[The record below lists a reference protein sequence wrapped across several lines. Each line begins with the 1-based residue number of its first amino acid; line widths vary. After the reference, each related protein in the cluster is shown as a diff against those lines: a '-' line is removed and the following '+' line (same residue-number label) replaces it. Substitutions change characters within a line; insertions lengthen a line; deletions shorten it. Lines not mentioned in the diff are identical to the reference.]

1 MSTTSSFEILSLK
14 SGKWETEGVDTDKSS
29 AIRHAQQALKSRF
42 LTAVKIIEE
51 RYDEETGE
59 SNSFII
65 FNKKKTLTKTN
76 SRYTGPER
84 RKGKEWRDVKKY
96 HKKRKK
102 NRRKASFS
110 AEIVKLVVVL
120 GGILI
125 GVFILIYIYMSSD
138 IG

>member
-14 SGKWETEGVDTDKSS
+14 SGKWETEGIDTDKSS
-29 AIRHAQQALKSRF
+29 AIQHAQEALKSRF

-65 FNKKKTLTKTN
+65 FNKKKTFTKTK

-96 HKKRKK
+96 HTKRKK
-102 NRRKASFS
+102 NRRKVDFVS
-110 AEIVKLVVVL
+110 EIIKLVVVL
-120 GGILI
+120 GGILFGI
-125 GVFILIYIYMSSD
+125 VVLVYFYISVL
-138 IG
+138 GG